1 MSITKSKI
9 RERNVSCL
17 LQDLK
22 IHNLHIIVKLL
33 YIIFISCSSLH
44 KVTNWENFRHMLVT
58 WNGNDTSH
66 VRFGI
71 RPRRGFFR
79 NEFKRTDTSMWC
91 ISVRGWGWGGGGG
104 HGSLHCPTP
113 LLHYG
118 QEKNQL
124 LDFICFCPKRCC
136 HGNKKVYKGECRSN
150 IRTNKT
156 VVLK

>member
-91 ISVRGWGWGGGGG
+91 ISVRGWGLGGGGAWIT
-104 HGSLHCPTP
+104 SLSSPSSTWWS
-113 LLHYG
+113 
-118 QEKNQL
+118 
-124 LDFICFCPKRCC
+124 
-136 HGNKKVYKGECRSN
+136 KKKSVVRFHLFLS
-150 IRTNKT
+150 KT
-156 VVLK
+156 MLSWE